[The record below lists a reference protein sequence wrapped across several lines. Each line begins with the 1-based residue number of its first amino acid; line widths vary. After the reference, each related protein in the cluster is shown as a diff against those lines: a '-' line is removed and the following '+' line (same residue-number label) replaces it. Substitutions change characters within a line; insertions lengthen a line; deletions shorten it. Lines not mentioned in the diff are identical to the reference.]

1 MSELIA
7 YVAPQNVLPALSDC
21 LLILNSGNSH
31 LNVMQAEDTS
41 IVQRHYVLQMPVQ
54 RLVFPPA
61 NCHWLIASLSSEP
74 NPPAREIHHHLVVMA
89 VGLCTNHLDLAHSLD
104 IGSASSLSVLIEA
117 LLLRQLGS
125 GATLLE
131 AIANTNAQLE
141 GDLSYICHQQGQ
153 TQFMFASCLGRP
165 LFVGLESGLR
175 QICCS
180 SLRLIR
186 QRANQV
192 YAMNTGDVVRFGLGV
207 PMLISAD
214 GSERALDMPAV
225 NKNQHIPHFML
236 EEIEAQPETLA
247 ILVQKYGAGFS
258 LPLALRGKLA
268 GIRGVSLLACGS
280 SYHAALVASYWFET
294 LAGLPVQVGLSS
306 EYTDRDSHPDAYDLV
321 IAISQ
326 SGETADTIA
335 ALKHAQINGTP
346 RTVAL
351 TNSPGSTLT
360 TLVDHTLLT
369 HSGAEQSVSATKSLT
384 AQILIL
390 YILALSLGEARG
402 KLSKEQLAAAQQ
414 EMLTLPTAVAETLQL
429 SKDIRRWASM
439 LHRKKNLFVIGRN
452 THYPVAM
459 EGAFKLREVA
469 YQHAAAFPS
478 GELKHGPLTLV
489 NEELPVIACLPWNL
503 QAQKML
509 DDLKTVR
516 ANRGEIYILTNGNI
530 ASVEGTSVI
539 RMPKGLNH
547 LSPIIYTVALQMLA
561 YYCAVL
567 SGNAIDA
574 PRNLS
579 KTKTSILACDELGP

>member
-7 YVAPQNVLPALSDC
+7 YIAPQNVLPALSDC
-21 LLILNSGNSH
+21 LLILNSSNTH
-31 LNVMQAEDTS
+31 LNVMQADDDA
-41 IVQRHYVLQMPVQ
+41 IVQQHYVLPMPVQ

-61 NCHWLIASLSSEP
+61 NCHWLIASLSNEAH
-74 NPPAREIHHHLVVMA
+74 PPIHNKNSSLVVSA
-89 VGLCTNHLDLAHSLD
+89 VGLCSNHLDLARSLD
-104 IGSASSLSVLIEA
+104 IGIASSLSTLIEA
-117 LLLRQLGS
+117 LLLRQLSGGS
-125 GATLLE
+125 TLLE
-131 AIANTNAQLE
+131 SMAMINQQLK
-141 GDLSYICHQQGQ
+141 GDVSYICHQQGQ
-153 TQFMFASCLGRP
+153 TQFMFACALGRP

-192 YAMNTGDVVRFGLGV
+192 YAMNHGDVVRFGLGA
-207 PMLISAD
+207 PMLILSD
-214 GSERALDMPAV
+214 GTEQALDMPAV
-225 NKNQHIPHFML
+225 NKSQSIPHYML

-247 ILVQKYGAGFS
+247 ILVHKYGAGFS

-268 GIRGVSLLACGS
+268 GIRSVTLLACGS

-294 LAGLPVQVGLSS
+294 LAGVPVQVGLSS
-306 EYTDRDSHPDAYDLV
+306 EYTDRDTHPDAYDLV

-335 ALKHAQINGTP
+335 ALKHAQVNGTP

-360 TLVDHTLLT
+360 TLVDHALLT

-384 AQILIL
+384 AQLLML
-390 YILALSLGEARG
+390 YVLAFSLGEARG
-402 KLSKEQLAAAQQ
+402 KLNKEQIAAVQQ
-414 EMLTLPTAVAETLQL
+414 EMLALPTAVAETLQL
-429 SKDIRRWASM
+429 TKDIRRWAGM

-452 THYPVAM
+452 AHYPVAM

-469 YQHAAAFPS
+469 YQHAAAFPA

-489 NEELPVIACLPWNL
+489 NEELPVIVCLPWNL

-509 DDLKTVR
+509 DDLKAVR
-516 ANRGEIYILTNGNI
+516 ANRGEIFILSNGNI

-539 RMPKGLNH
+539 RMPNGLTH

-567 SGNAIDA
+567 SGNDIDA
-574 PRNLS
+574 PRNLAKA
-579 KTKTSILACDELGP
+579 KTTAFA

>member
-7 YVAPQNVLPALSDC
+7 YIAPQNVLPALSDC
-21 LLILNSGNSH
+21 LLILNSNSTH
-31 LNVMQAEDTS
+31 LHVQQAEDES
-41 IVQRHYVLQMPVQ
+41 AIQRHYVLQMPVQ
-54 RLVFPPA
+54 RLVFPPV
-61 NCHWLIASLSSEP
+61 NCHWLIAALSNDPHQSALP
-74 NPPAREIHHHLVVMA
+74 KLGSLVVTA
-89 VGLCTNHLDLAHSLD
+89 VGLCTNHLDLARALD
-104 IGSASSLSVLIEA
+104 IALAASLSDLVAA
-117 LLLRQLGS
+117 LLQRHLHD
-125 GATLLE
+125 GATLAD
-131 AIANTNAQLE
+131 AIIRTNAQLK
-141 GDLSYICHQQGQ
+141 GDVSYVCHQKGQ
-153 TQFMFASCLGRP
+153 TQFMFASCMGRP

-180 SLRLIR
+180 NLRLIR

-192 YAMNTGDVVRFGLGV
+192 YAMATGDIVRFGLGV
-207 PMLISAD
+207 PSLILPD
-214 GSERALDMPAV
+214 GSEQALHMPAV
-225 NKNQHIPHFML
+225 NKSQNIPHYML

-247 ILVQKYGAGFS
+247 ILVQKYSAGYS
-258 LPLALRGKLA
+258 LPLPLRGKLA
-268 GIRGVSLLACGS
+268 GIRRLTLLACGS

-294 LAGLPVQVGLSS
+294 LAGIPVQVGLSS
-306 EYTDRDSHPDAYDLV
+306 EYVDRDIHADPYDLIV
-321 IAISQ
+321 AISQ

-335 ALKHAQINGTP
+335 ALQHVQNLSSA

-384 AQILIL
+384 AQLLML
-390 YILALSLGEARG
+390 YVLAFSLGEARG
-402 KLSKEQLAAAQQ
+402 KLSKDELAAVQQ

-429 SKDIRRWASM
+429 GKDIRRWAGM

-469 YQHAAAFPS
+469 YQHAAAFPA
-478 GELKHGPLTLV
+478 GELKHGPITLV
-489 NEELPVIACLPWNL
+489 NDELPVIVCLPWNQ

-509 DDLKTVR
+509 DDLKSVR
-516 ANRGEIYILTNGNI
+516 ANRGEIFILSNGNI
-530 ASVEGTSVI
+530 ASVDGTSVI
-539 RMPKGLNH
+539 RMPNGLTN

-567 SGNAIDA
+567 SGNDIDA
-574 PRNLS
+574 PRNLA
-579 KTKTSILACDELGP
+579 KTKTVELA

>member
-7 YVAPQNVLPALSDC
+7 YIAPQNVLPALSDC
-21 LLILNSGNSH
+21 LLILNGSNNH
-31 LNVMQAEDTS
+31 LNVIQAHESDV
-41 IVQRHYVLQMPVQ
+41 IQRHYALQTPVQ
-54 RLVFPPA
+54 RLVFPMT
-61 NCHWLIASLSSEP
+61 NCHWLIANLSYEAQGTP
-74 NPPAREIHHHLVVMA
+74 RALPQNLALMA
-89 VGLCTNHLDLAHSLD
+89 EGLCTNHAELARSVD
-104 IGSASSLSVLIEA
+104 IGASVSLSDLLTALILQELGDGA
-117 LLLRQLGS
+117 SLLD
-125 GATLLE
+125 
-131 AIANTNAQLE
+131 AIAAVNQQVH
-141 GDLSYICHQQGQ
+141 GDVAYICHQQGQ
-153 TQFMFASCLGRP
+153 TQFMFAVCLGRP

-192 YAMNTGDVVRFGLGV
+192 YAMKQGDVVRFGLEA
-207 PMLISAD
+207 PILIQAD
-214 GSERALDMPAV
+214 GSQSHLSMQAV
-225 NKNQHIPHFML
+225 NKSQSIPHYML

-258 LPLALRGKLA
+258 LPLALRGKLS
-268 GIRGVSLLACGS
+268 GIRSVTLVACGS
-280 SYHAALVASYWFET
+280 SYHAALVASYWFES

-306 EYTDRDSHPDAYDLV
+306 EYTDRDAHPDAYDLL

-335 ALKHAQINGTP
+335 ALQHAQANGAP

-384 AQILIL
+384 AQMLML
-390 YILALSLGEARG
+390 YVLAFSLGEARG

-414 EMLTLPTAVAETLQL
+414 EMMSLPTAVAETLHL
-429 SKDIRRWASM
+429 TKDIRRWAGL
-439 LHRKKNLFVIGRN
+439 LHRKQHLFVIGRN

-459 EGAFKLREVA
+459 EGAFKLSEVA

-489 NEELPVIACLPWNL
+489 NDELPVIVCLPWNL

-509 DDLKTVR
+509 DDLKAVR
-516 ANRGEIYILTNGNI
+516 ANGGEIYILSNGNL

-539 RMPKGLNH
+539 RMPNGLTH

-561 YYCAVL
+561 YYCAAL
-567 SGNAIDA
+567 SGNDIDA
-574 PRNLS
+574 PRNLVKA
-579 KTKTSILACDELGP
+579 KTAQYA